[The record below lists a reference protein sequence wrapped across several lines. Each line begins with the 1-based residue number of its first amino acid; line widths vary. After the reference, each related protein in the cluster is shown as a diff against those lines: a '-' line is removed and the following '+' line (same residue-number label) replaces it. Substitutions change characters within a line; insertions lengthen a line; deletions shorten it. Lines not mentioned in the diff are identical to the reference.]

1 MSLRDKFEQELVP
14 VLSLSRYDVAWAT
27 VLAESIFFRI
37 WLHIKTGVQN
47 ALSKVSLADTLAK
60 ACELISFAMVLVL
73 FLIIPAPMFADDKE
87 KLALIVLAAS
97 AIRVFGI
104 LISNKLSYKPCAT
117 DFLVLAFAGM
127 NVIATAS
134 SYYPVQSLK
143 GLSKM
148 IVYFCSYFLFTS
160 TLQQSTN
167 KRALMVI
174 GAMLAS
180 ATLVSLYG
188 CYQYKIHVAPLA
200 TWEDPSSDDKTTRV
214 YSTLKNPNLLA
225 GYLVSMIPLSLGASV
240 MAFCQKGWKR
250 WTGIPLLGVAAV
262 ITACTWFTGSRG
274 GYMGIGVGLA
284 ALAFVTM
291 LIVWGKKPN
300 LRLPI
305 IGLFLVAPVALWAVL
320 HFAAPSYEHRIASI
334 FSGFGHSSNA
344 YRINVYGSSIKM
356 FLDNWWLGVGPG
368 NSTFKLVYG
377 LYMRSGFDAL
387 GTYCV
392 PLEVAVETGIIGLAV
407 FLAMVVS
414 VLSRAHETFWKNP
427 ENSGRWL
434 AAGAAAGLTAMM
446 IHGLVDT
453 VYYRPQVQFI
463 FWMLLAICITAGRKI
478 TNSAAKEE

>member
-1 MSLRDKFEQELVP
+1 MSLRDKFEKELVP
-14 VLSLSRYDVAWAT
+14 VLSLSRYDIVWAS
-27 VLAESIFFRI
+27 VLTESMFCRI
-37 WLHIKTGVQN
+37 WSSLKASIQAAV
-47 ALSKVSLADTLAK
+47 SKVPLADTIGKL
-60 ACELISFAMVLVL
+60 CEIGSFAMVLLL

-87 KLALIVLAAS
+87 KLALLVLAAS
-97 AIRVFGI
+97 AIRIFGM
-104 LISNKLSYKPCAT
+104 LISNKASYKPCAT

-127 NVIATAS
+127 NFIATAS
-134 SYYPVQSLK
+134 SFYPLQSLK

-160 TLQQSTN
+160 TLQQTSN
-167 KRALMVI
+167 KRALLVI

-225 GYLVSMIPLSLGASV
+225 GYLVPLIPLSLGSAI
-240 MAFCQKGWKR
+240 MAFCQKGWKW
-250 WTGIPLLGVAAV
+250 WTGVPILGIAAV

-274 GYMGIGVGLA
+274 GYMGIGVGIA
-284 ALAFVTM
+284 ALAFTVLLTIWGQKPK
-291 LIVWGKKPN
+291 LRIPIVC
-300 LRLPI
+300 
-305 IGLFLVAPVALWAVL
+305 LFLIAPVALWAVL

-344 YRINVYGSSIKM
+344 YRLNVYASSIKM
-356 FLDNWWLGVGPG
+356 FIDNWWLGVGPG

-392 PLEVAVETGIIGLAV
+392 PLEVAVETGVLGLCV

-414 VLSRAHETFWKNP
+414 VLTRAHETFWNNRENP
-427 ENSGRWL
+427 GRWL
-434 AAGAAAGLTAMM
+434 AAGAAAGLAAMM

-453 VYYRPQVQFI
+453 VYYRPQVQFV
-463 FWMLLAICITAGRKI
+463 FWMLLAICITAGRRI
-478 TNSAAKEE
+478 TSSTAKEE